1 MKKVIAVCE
10 TKMNEL
16 PNSCVDCTFYGCT
29 LPCCARDNTKIKKTY
44 FNKRHKDCP
53 LKLQEG

>member
-16 PNSCVDCTFYGCT
+16 PNSCVIVHFMDVVY
-29 LPCCARDNTKIKKTY
+29 RVV
-44 FNKRHKDCP
+44 
-53 LKLQEG
+53 QEITQK

>member
-29 LPCCARDNTKIKKTY
+29 YRVV
-44 FNKRHKDCP
+44 
-53 LKLQEG
+53 QEITQK